1 MLPSRAATPKP
12 SGGIRSF
19 LSLSALGLPTPLV
32 ALACIGNADIQV
44 FSDAGCQVLFLRR
57 LQAYL
62 FIIFHVQQVSQG
74 VTLLFFFTEKKKR
87 SKKEKSSHFTCTV
100 RFQYHT
106 RITRDN
112 FIPVGSAQNYVF
124 MLFYSVWVYLKHGEF
139 RTVTNA

>member
-12 SGGIRSF
+12 SGGTRSF

-32 ALACIGNADIQV
+32 ALACIGNVDIQV

-87 SKKEKSSHFTCTV
+87 SKKRK
-100 RFQYHT
+100 
-106 RITRDN
+106 
-112 FIPVGSAQNYVF
+112 
-124 MLFYSVWVYLKHGEF
+124 EF
-139 RTVTNA
+139 ALHLYYITNASHEDYTENFPLMQNLLYLCGTPSTPFRGGFFAL